1 MAKITA
7 ARHLRV
13 RYIIGLGLL
22 ALVVTGSFLAKQHA
36 ISVQHNLSELVKLS
50 DQQSGL
56 ANRISYLSL
65 VMITTSD
72 DENFASAKS
81 ELQQSID
88 ELETAHWTL
97 LHGSNM
103 DGIPLVSNE
112 KLQSLYYDDSAGLN
126 AALKSFLENA
136 RAIQNSPRGTPGIN
150 SYEYSYLTNYGPKV
164 LEPMFAAAVDEYAK
178 LGQESIVRIQ
188 RLEQLIWI
196 GTLFVLLLEALL
208 IFKPLERKIRETI
221 GKLQSSVSELESTR
235 EQFAAAR
242 EKAESASE
250 AKSQFLAT
258 MTHELRTPMNGVL
271 GMSELLAATKMNDK
285 QQEYVQIILDSSESL
300 LTIINDIL
308 DFSRLEAGK
317 VGLEKIPFDLEQS
330 AYDVMALLA
339 PRCQHKPMQLILDY
353 APNLP
358 RHFIGDPA
366 RIRQV
371 FFNLI
376 GNASKFTEQ
385 GYIQVSVSVEVEDE
399 KTGNISIHVEDTGI
413 GIAQEKA
420 GRLFHSFTQADS
432 STTRKYGGTGLGLT
446 ITRELVTLMG
456 GHIEL
461 DSAPGKGSV
470 FTVFFPLELADAG
483 DQIPLPDE
491 ALKHVMLLEPNSIYR
506 ELIVDRLA
514 RINVETAVVDN
525 ARDIKNRLLV
535 CEEHGIGKQLVIVSQ
550 DALLDKKNNWK
561 EFSDGS
567 LHDPASWIVLGSG
580 VEDSDR
586 LRKSIQCLQ
595 GYTTLMQKPFTN
607 YQFYFALNTSISQP
621 EAGVEPQA
629 RTQAD
634 EDATDFTL
642 SMVSKGNILLVE
654 DNIANQKFASFLLT
668 KMGYNVDIAEDGR
681 EAIRLWRENNYQ
693 LILMDCLMPTMDGY
707 QATKKIRREEP
718 PNARIPIIA
727 LTANASETDRQKCRQ
742 SGMDEVLTKPYRKH
756 ELEEVLDRWLHDE
769 PSFITITHNQAR
781 DVG

>member
-50 DQQSGL
+50 GQQSGL
-56 ANRISYLSL
+56 ANRIGYLSL
-65 VMITTSD
+65 VMITTND
-72 DENFASAKS
+72 DENYAHAKTQ
-81 ELQQSID
+81 LQQNID
-88 ELETAHWTL
+88 EMEAVHWML
-97 LHGSNM
+97 LHGSSAK
-103 DGIPLVSNE
+103 GIPLVSNE
-112 KLQSLYYDDSAGLN
+112 KLQSLYYNDSVGLN
-126 AALKSFLENA
+126 ISIRSFLENA
-136 RAIQNSPRGTPGIN
+136 RAIQSSPRDTPGID
-150 SYEYSYLTNYGPKV
+150 SYEYSYLTNYGPKL
-164 LEPMFAAAVDEYAK
+164 LESLFAAAVDEYAK
-178 LGQESIVRIQ
+178 LGHDSIVQIQ
-188 RLEQLIWI
+188 RLEQSIWL

-208 IFKPLERKIRETI
+208 IFKPLERRIRETI
-221 GKLQSSVSELESTR
+221 GKLQSTVNELESTR

-271 GMSELLAATKMNDK
+271 GMSELLSATKMSDK

-339 PRCQHKPMQLILDY
+339 PRCQNKPMQLILDY

-366 RIRQV
+366 RIRQI

-385 GYIQVSVSVEVEDE
+385 GYIQVSVSVEVDDGN
-399 KTGNISIHVEDTGI
+399 TGNISIHVEDTGI

-470 FTVFFPLELADAG
+470 FTVFFPLELADEG

-491 ALKHVMLLEPNSIYR
+491 ALKHVMLFEPNSIYC
-506 ELIVDRLA
+506 ELIIDRLA
-514 RINVETAVVDN
+514 RINVEASVVDN
-525 ARDIKNRLLV
+525 AREIKSRLLV
-535 CEEHGIGKQLVIVSQ
+535 CEEHDVAKQLVIVSQ
-550 DALLDKKNNWK
+550 EALLDKNNDWS

-567 LHDPASWIVLGSG
+567 LRNPISWIVLGNG
-580 VEDSDR
+580 IEDSEK
-586 LRKSIQCLQ
+586 LKTSTQHLQ
-595 GYTTLMQKPFTN
+595 GYTTFMQKPFTN
-607 YQFYFALNTSISQP
+607 YQFYYALNTSISQP
-621 EAGVEPQA
+621 EAGTETRAQVPD
-629 RTQAD
+629 D

-668 KMGYNVDIAEDGR
+668 KMGYNADIAEDGQ
-681 EAIRLWRENNYQ
+681 EAIRLWREKNYQ

-707 QATKKIRREEP
+707 QSTLKIRREEQ

-742 SGMDEVLTKPYRKH
+742 SGMDEVLTKPYRRH
-756 ELEEVLDRWLHDE
+756 ELEEVLDRWLHEE